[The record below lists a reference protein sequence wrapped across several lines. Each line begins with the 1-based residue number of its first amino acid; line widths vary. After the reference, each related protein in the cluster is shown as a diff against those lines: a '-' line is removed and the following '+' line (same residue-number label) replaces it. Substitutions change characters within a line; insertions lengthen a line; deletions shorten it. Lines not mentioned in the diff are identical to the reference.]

1 MAALVILMIVFGTKW
16 YHLRRRNQ
24 ILLRSQAVSTSQDY
38 FTLDPDMIQE
48 ETGPFQD
55 LEQHTIRY
63 AAEGPINHVYNS
75 IGDLPTDGI
84 DRPSRLGTF
93 TGARRDL
100 SLPPLPTNADRTDL
114 AMTCNVD
121 RMIPEDCSGLSL
133 AEDMDGAI
141 QSHVMKAHNVA
152 QETTS
157 GNNCTKPNQKV
168 AIEGHHY
175 QTSDDN
181 LYMETR
187 PDGCRMS
194 FEHHGQEEGC
204 LASSSSGH
212 NTVPSIEE
220 GKQNDT
226 NDIFFDEDGGSGEI
240 MVDNILYR
248 PCTFNTRL

>member
-1 MAALVILMIVFGTKW
+1 MAALVILMIFFGTKW

-24 ILLRSQAVSTSQDY
+24 ILLRSQAVFTSQEY

-63 AAEGPINHVYNS
+63 AADGPINHVYNS

-84 DRPSRLGTF
+84 DRPTRLGTF

-100 SLPPLPTNADRTDL
+100 SLPPLPINADRTDL
-114 AMTCNVD
+114 AITSNVD

-141 QSHVMKAHNVA
+141 QSHVIKANGVA

-157 GNNCTKPNQKV
+157 GNNCRKPNQKV

-175 QTSDDN
+175 QASDDN

-187 PDGCRMS
+187 TDECRMS
-194 FEHHGQEEGC
+194 FEHPGQEEGC
-204 LASSSSGH
+204 LASSSSRH
-212 NTVPSIEE
+212 NTVSSNEE
-220 GKQNDT
+220 GKQSKT
-226 NDIFFDEDGGSGEI
+226 NNIFVDEDGGSGEI

-248 PCTFNTRL
+248 PCTFNSRL